1 MPSCFRCET
10 RIYFLLLTTF
20 IVAILGFILQ
30 NLLFPTLCFR
40 SWQFLYFP
48 ERVVKYIRVVGT
60 HNTVNKVF
68 HVVTLEAL
76 YTMTRYQLDMG
87 LIVPTSNVA
96 TLDHSALVIE
106 GKIAGPHPA
115 AVLKF
120 RKTNAKL
127 S

>member
-1 MPSCFRCET
+1 MH
-10 RIYFLLLTTF
+10 LLTK
-20 IVAILGFILQ
+20 
-30 NLLFPTLCFR
+30 FPFPSDR

-48 ERVVKYIRVVGT
+48 ARVVKYIRIVGT

-76 YTMTRYQLDMG
+76 YTMTVYQLDMG

-106 GKIAGPHPA
+106 GEHKAD
-115 AVLKF
+115 
-120 RKTNAKL
+120 
-127 S
+127 

>member
-1 MPSCFRCET
+1 MNKEPADGNEKK
-10 RIYFLLLTTF
+10 IYSKNIPTFCLLC
-20 IVAILGFILQ
+20 V
-30 NLLFPTLCFR
+30 R

-48 ERVVKYIRVVGT
+48 ARVVKYIRVVGT

-76 YTMTRYQLDMG
+76 YTMVVYQLDLG

-106 GKIAGPHPA
+106 GEQTDGSSWSKALIQNLFVFVLFKIF
-115 AVLKF
+115 K
-120 RKTNAKL
+120 
-127 S
+127 